1 MVTGKNCYR
10 YLKLNINSQL
20 CVYHE
25 KLIKKDLNIS
35 MHYTSHLW
43 LDRRIIV
50 TTIEGDILLAEMTGD
65 FKMMLPSSPGP
76 SFKIKHIVSRKS
88 DGFIL
93 ANENGKFKAY

>member
-1 MVTGKNCYR
+1 MH
-10 YLKLNINSQL
+10 
-20 CVYHE
+20 HE

-35 MHYTSHLW
+35 TNYTSHLW

-50 TTIEGDILLAEMTGD
+50 TTFEGDILLAEMSGD